1 MRYRAIHYSD
11 KVYPFKAEHTSKLTD
26 RLVLYDSISR
36 YDADKNDAAVIKP
49 RKVNKLKKLKLHE
62 YIIYP
67 AIILLGI
74 GVDQLTKLLAVKYL
88 KPIDDF
94 PIIKDVFHFTFTTN
108 DGMAWGM
115 LDEHRWIFMTVSVF
129 AIFALIYYFYKN
141 KPESKLAV
149 VSIALIVG
157 GGVGNMID
165 RLFYGE
171 GFGNG
176 TVVDF
181 LDFCAFPDLWYWIF
195 NVADAFVCVGAA
207 ILFVYLFIDIIK
219 EEKAKKSK
227 NSDACD

>member
-1 MRYRAIHYSD
+1 MLIVTFLIIFGVVALDQITKWIVMLNMELGQS
-11 KVYPFKAEHTSKLTD
+11 VPFIKNVFNFTYIRNPGASFGSFSNN
-26 RLVLYDSISR
+26 RWVFMIISTVMI
-36 YDADKNDAAVIKP
+36 AG
-49 RKVNKLKKLKLHE
+49 
-62 YIIYP
+62 IIYY
-67 AIILLGI
+67 L
-74 GVDQLTKLLAVKYL
+74 VKYRPTQ
-88 KPIDDF
+88 K
-94 PIIKDVFHFTFTTN
+94 
-108 DGMAWGM
+108 
-115 LDEHRWIFMTVSVF
+115 
-129 AIFALIYYFYKN
+129 LIYI
-141 KPESKLAV
+141 PAAM
-149 VSIALIVG
+149 IAG
-157 GGVGNMID
+157 GGIGNMID